1 MEYLQDGDII
11 KLASWRHN
19 YATVRTLKAWLAERP
34 NRFAMNDAPRAWA
47 NKSATVITND
57 PNHAERHRTA
67 LASAR
72 IVAIGEMVS
81 IDGKPY
87 TVSVP
92 RGNVDEARNSDP
104 IHFHPAPEAI

>member
-19 YATVRTLKAWLAERP
+19 YAIVRVRGEYALK
-34 NRFAMNDAPRAWA
+34 
-47 NKSATVITND
+47 STSIITSD
-57 PNHAERHRTA
+57 PDHASRHRAA

-72 IVAIGEMVS
+72 IVAIGETVS

-92 RGNVDEARNSDP
+92 RGNEREARNSDP

>member
-1 MEYLQDGDII
+1 MEHLQDGDII

-19 YATVRTLKAWLAERP
+19 YATVRTRGALYALKSVSIIA
-34 NRFAMNDAPRAWA
+34 
-47 NKSATVITND
+47 ND
-57 PNHAERHRTA
+57 PSHAERHRAA

-72 IVAIGEMVS
+72 VVAIGETVS

-104 IHFHPAPEAI
+104 IHFHPAPQAI